1 MTPKI
6 YTTAEVA
13 TVTDFST
20 RQLDYWAQQGI
31 VVPSIQQSH
40 GPGTRRLYS
49 FEDLVQ
55 LRFIRRLKNQGWS
68 TQKIRQAI
76 VKLRD
81 VMDHP
86 DPLKRAL
93 LIHSKRTILAICK
106 TKEGERILLDTLDP
120 TGQQVMWI
128 LLETLQQE
136 VSDMISTQ
144 VGLEEFVIAE
154 EIEKQVT

>member
-1 MTPKI
+1 MTSNI
-6 YTTAEVA
+6 YTTADISRM
-13 TVTDFST
+13 TDFSV
-20 RQLDYWAQQGI
+20 RQLDYWARQGI
-31 VVPSIQQSH
+31 VVPSVQQSH
-40 GPGTRRLYS
+40 GPGTRRFYS
-49 FEDLVQ
+49 FDDLVQ

-86 DPLKRAL
+86 DPLKSAL

-120 TGQQVMWI
+120 SGQQVMWI

-136 VSDMISTQ
+136 VSDMVSTQ
-144 VGLEEFVIAE
+144 VGQEELVVAE
-154 EIEKQVT
+154 EID